1 MEIQNILFKNIYNR
15 INEDVYVVVQ
25 LTNVT
30 ETNKEIM
37 TPKTG
42 YSQRLRQKFWIIVIL
57 SRFLLL

>member
-15 INEDVYVVVQ
+15 INEDVYVVAQ

-37 TPKTG
+37 TPKK
-42 YSQRLRQKFWIIVIL
+42 RL
-57 SRFLLL
+57 